1 MARDT
6 FGFVTP
12 LDSVDHEI
20 FKLVHMAWMDGRLVR
35 FMVPASELNGIRT
48 ALVHAEVE
56 LRILG
61 FDAVESVLPVP
72 PFADTVDHNH
82 VIPGRTQ
89 DEPTIRILLQP
100 SK

>member
-6 FGFVTP
+6 FSFVTP
-12 LDSVDHEI
+12 LDPIDLEI
-20 FKLVHMAWMDGRLVR
+20 FKLVLLAWMDGRLVR
-35 FMVPASELNGIRT
+35 LVIPASELNGIWT

-56 LRILG
+56 LRIFS
-61 FDAVESVLPVP
+61 FDAVETVLPVP

-89 DEPTIRILLQP
+89 DEPTIRIFFQP
-100 SK
+100 CK